1 MPEQITIKNKELMD
15 LLNIEDVDFPKY
27 TSQIINLANQN
38 SQGTRP
44 NVVGQLSELIQE
56 FPGKTNQEWAE
67 WYAGR
72 NPDAIDKAVDI
83 ISAMINNL
91 KEAINIIDEP
101 LIRRWVEDLIH
112 CKTFIGL
119 KFQEAVLKKIADVR
133 GCNYR
138 LSIPEEESE
147 GINGYIGDVP
157 VSIKPFSYKTKNML
171 SESIE
176 VNIIYYEK
184 RKTGILIEY
193 SL

>member
-1 MPEQITIKNKELMD
+1 MPERITIKNKELMD
-15 LLNIEDVDFPKY
+15 LLDIENASFPKY

-44 NVVGQLSELIQE
+44 NVVGQLSELIRE
-56 FPGKTNQEWAE
+56 FPGRTCQEWVE

-72 NPDAIDKAVDI
+72 NPEAIDKAVDR
-83 ISAMINNL
+83 ISSMINNL
-91 KEAINIIDEP
+91 KDAINKIDEP

-119 KFQEAVLKKIADVR
+119 KFQEAVLRKIADIR
-133 GCNYR
+133 GSDYR
-138 LSIPEEESE
+138 LSVPEEESE
-147 GINGYIGDVP
+147 GIDGYIGDVP
-157 VSIKPFSYKTKNML
+157 VSIKPFSYKTKDML
-171 SESIE
+171 PESIE

-184 RKTGILIEY
+184 KKTGILIEY